1 MTNTNRKKIREFAD
15 QIADRL
21 IKIDDEKV
29 EIKALVDAAK
39 EQDIN
44 TKALLK
50 VAKELA
56 MESDKVA
63 KALEFQDQLD
73 LFRVQVELRQRKG
86 LDDMRE
92 AAE

>member
-1 MTNTNRKKIREFAD
+1 MTNTNRKQIREYAD
-15 QIADRL
+15 QIAARL
-21 IKIDDEKV
+21 SAIEDEKV
-29 EIKALVDAAK
+29 AIKGLMDFAK

-44 TKALLK
+44 TKALLR

-56 MESDKVA
+56 ADSDKVA
-63 KALEFQDQLD
+63 KVLEFQDQLD

>member
-1 MTNTNRKKIREFAD
+1 MTSTNRKQIREY
-15 QIADRL
+15 ADRIAARL
-21 IKIDDEKV
+21 SAIEDEKV
-29 EIKALVDAAK
+29 AIKGLMDSAK

-44 TKALLK
+44 TKALLR

-56 MESDKVA
+56 AESDKVA
-63 KALEFQDQLD
+63 KVLEFQDQLD

>member
-1 MTNTNRKKIREFAD
+1 MTNTNRKQIREYAD
-15 QIADRL
+15 QIAARL
-21 IKIDDEKV
+21 SAIEDEKV
-29 EIKALVDAAK
+29 AIKGLMDSAK

-44 TKALLK
+44 TKALLR

-56 MESDKVA
+56 AESDKVA
-63 KALEFQDQLD
+63 KVLEFQDQLD